1 MSHWDNSARGN
12 EPNNGAPGN
21 GTPNG
26 SNPDRAVLT
35 GKCLV
40 FCASA
45 LYGAVPAA
53 LGFSMGVIHWDFY
66 FLTLFASMLLGV
78 GLYFTLGSHF
88 LRVLIDGY
96 AERLRLGEP
105 GHASEVLIIALICNF
120 GLHIAT
126 LLAYGVYTWSI
137 VLVSLSAL
145 FFTYPIYYLVNV
157 LWNSQLEVRHI
168 TTGKT
173 ALNTR
178 FYANTPRRATGTEHY
193 LPVTISLPVY
203 TESNEVIFKTI
214 SSCLEAI
221 DNFRQKTGLPANL
234 LVSDDGL
241 AKLLGDICTTRGLT
255 SCGDQAAERIAFYRA
270 HNIAFV
276 ARPLRGRRG
285 KFKKGSNLNYT
296 YAIAHSLQGGA
307 SLTRLFGPGGAFTGG
322 YAEGEIVLHDLILM
336 LDKDSGL
343 APDILTTTVPEFT
356 ADPSLAYTQHAT
368 RSANE
373 NMNYFTRSMS
383 RFTDVLY
390 RISLPGKAL
399 QGLQIPL
406 MGHNAFLRRS
416 FLEATGGWAEN
427 RVSEDYAKAQDAY
440 LGGWHGKFIAYP
452 GMDFS
457 EYVCQNFVEE
467 TEKQSRYSYGIS
479 EVVFARAW
487 DCLRLAFD
495 RVRGKGPSCL
505 IAHSHGLPAH
515 TGDMMVYYLSY
526 FNLGA
531 AMPMTLLLLYTH
543 QIYYLFAGILINIV
557 IFWLVPSLHALL
569 LGRASGFKGVRGAD
583 AFAQYAIIGIAFL
596 GHAYSMM
603 KGFLVYLS
611 DKLKDSYEPFTAT
624 NVNEM
629 ERSFRQGARIL
640 GKYYRQNLLGLAITV
655 CVVLGCLTVLQDI
668 PPHIIRPFIVLFLM
682 CYVLAPV
689 IFTPQLYG
697 LASTRRKTSRE
708 QTAQG
713 IPPQGVLWDGY
724 PIR

>member
-1 MSHWDNSARGN
+1 
-12 EPNNGAPGN
+12 
-21 GTPNG
+21 
-26 SNPDRAVLT
+26 VLT
-35 GKCLV
+35 GKCLA
-40 FCASA
+40 FFISA

-66 FLTLFASMLLGV
+66 FLVLFASMLLGAS
-78 GLYFTLGSHF
+78 LYFTLGERF

-105 GHASEVLIIALICNF
+105 GHASEVFVIALICNL
-120 GLHIAT
+120 GLHVAT
-126 LLAYGVYTWSI
+126 LLAYGVHTWSV

-145 FFTYPIYYLVNV
+145 FFTYPSYYLINV
-157 LWNSQLEVRHI
+157 LWNNQLEVRRI
-168 TTGKT
+168 TAGKI

-178 FYANTPRRATGTEHY
+178 FYANAPRKVAGTEQY

-221 DNFRQKTGLPANL
+221 DNFKQKTGLSANL
-234 LVSDDGL
+234 LISDDGL
-241 AKLLGDICTTRGLT
+241 AKLLGGICTARGLT
-255 SCGDQAAERIAFYRA
+255 SCGNQAAERIAFYRA

-276 ARPLRGRRG
+276 ARPVLNRRG
-285 KFKKGSNLNYT
+285 KFKKGGNLNYT
-296 YAIAHSLQGGA
+296 YAVAQSLRNGV
-307 SLTRLFGPGGAFTGG
+307 SLATLFGPGGTFVGG

-343 APDILTTTVPEFT
+343 APDILTATVPEFT

-373 NMNYFTRSMS
+373 DMNYFTRSMS

-390 RISLPGKAL
+390 RISLPSKAL
-399 QGLQIPL
+399 QGLQVPL

-440 LGGWHGKFIAYP
+440 LNGWHGKFIAYP

-487 DCLRLAFD
+487 DCLRLAFGGVVGTIID
-495 RVRGKGPSCL
+495 GQGGRGGVGRSGRRANSL
-505 IAHSHGLPAH
+505 IAFSHSPVTRFHSPAH

-531 AMPMTLLLLYTH
+531 AVPMTLLLLYTH

-569 LGRASGFKGVRGAD
+569 LGRASGFRGARGAG
-583 AFAQYAIIGIAFL
+583 AFAQYAVIGIAFL

-603 KGFLVYLS
+603 KGFFVYLS
-611 DKLKDSYEPFTAT
+611 DKLRDSYEPFAAT
-624 NVNEM
+624 NVDEI
-629 ERSFRQGARIL
+629 ERVFRQGVRIL
-640 GKYYRQNLLGLAITV
+640 GKYYRKNLPGLAVTV
-655 CVVLGCLTVLQDI
+655 CIVLGCLTVLQDI

-689 IFTPQLYG
+689 IFTPQLYA
-697 LASTRRKTSRE
+697 LAPAKRKPSGKRQNTRR
-708 QTAQG
+708 
-713 IPPQGVLWDGY
+713 LLMDGY
-724 PIR
+724 PVRQSAKGLMGSLLK